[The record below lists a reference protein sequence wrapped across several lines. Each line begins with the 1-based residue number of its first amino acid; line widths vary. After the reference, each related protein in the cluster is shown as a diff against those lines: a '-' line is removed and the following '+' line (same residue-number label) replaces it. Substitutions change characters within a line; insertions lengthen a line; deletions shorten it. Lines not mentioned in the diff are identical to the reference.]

1 MPLIYSFGETAIRG
15 SSISLEPNEQTEASK
30 QLEQR
35 EQLIYKS
42 QFELKKKKKTH
53 YSFLKQPRF
62 V

>member
-15 SSISLEPNEQTEASK
+15 GSISLEPNEQTEASK

-42 QFELKKKKKTH
+42 QFELKKKKPH